1 MIRVNLLSPERKEV
15 PGGAAEPGALSEEK
29 KGGQLSTPSAVAA
42 GLITVGLIGFLYI
55 TQAKTLEDKTN
66 LLNDL
71 NAKKTTLKN
80 VENTLAELEAA
91 KNDLTR
97 KVGLIGKLRSQQQST
112 VKMMDAVS
120 NALPEWVWLT
130 SLGFSGNRLSLA
142 GKAIHNNLIAD
153 FINNLKASNNFSD
166 VQFQGSTKQ
175 NQAGVDVFNFTLNC
189 TYIEVEEKP
198 AEKETTKSTGT
209 STGTNKAG

>member
-1 MIRVNLLSPERKEV
+1 MIRVNLLSPEKKEV
-15 PGGAAEPGALSEEK
+15 PGGAAEPGALPEEK
-29 KGGQLSTPSAVAA
+29 KAGKLNTPAAVAA

-55 TQAKTLEDKTN
+55 TQAKTLEDKAN
-66 LLNDL
+66 LLTDM

-91 KNDLTR
+91 KKDLTR
-97 KVGLIGKLRSQQQST
+97 KVGLIGTLRSQQQST

-153 FINNLKASNNFSD
+153 FINNLKASNNFGD

-175 NQAGVDVFNFTLNC
+175 TQAGVDVFSFTLNC
-189 TYIEVEEKP
+189 TYVEQKA
-198 AEKETTKSTGT
+198 AEKETTKST
-209 STGTNKAG
+209 STTTNKAG

>member
-1 MIRVNLLSPERKEV
+1 MIRVNLLSPEKKV
-15 PGGAAEPGALSEEK
+15 ATGGGGGGGSPDQIAEEK
-29 KGGQLSTPSAVAA
+29 KPGKFSIPAAVMA
-42 GLITVGLIGFLYI
+42 GLLTFGIIGFLYI
-55 TQAKTLEDKTN
+55 TQAKTLEEKTN

-71 NAKKTTLKN
+71 NAKKTTLKK
-80 VENTLAELEAA
+80 VESTLLELEAA

-97 KVGLIGKLRSQQQST
+97 KVTLISTLRSQQQNT

-130 SLGFSGNRLSLA
+130 SLSFSGTRLSLA

-175 NQAGVDVFNFTLNC
+175 TQAGMDVFNFTLNC
-189 TYIEVEEKP
+189 VYLGEMP
-198 AEKETTKSTGT
+198 AAKETNKS
-209 STGTNKAG
+209 TNKAG

>member
-1 MIRVNLLSPERKEV
+1 MIRVNLLSPEKKVAAGSSSSPEQ
-15 PGGAAEPGALSEEK
+15 GAFPEEK
-29 KGGQLSTPSAVAA
+29 KAGKLNIPSAVAT
-42 GLITVGLIGFLYI
+42 GLITFGLIGFLYI
-55 TQAKTLEDKTN
+55 TQSKTLEEKTN

-80 VENTLAELEAA
+80 VENTLTELETA
-91 KNDLTR
+91 KNDLKR
-97 KVGLIGKLRSQQQST
+97 KVGLISTLRSQQQST

-130 SLGFSGNRLSLA
+130 SLGFSGNRLNIA

-175 NQAGVDVFNFTLNC
+175 GQGGVDVFSFTLNG
-189 TYIEVEEKP
+189 TYLGEIPP
-198 AEKETTKSTGT
+198 AKENKS
-209 STGTNKAG
+209 SNKAG

>member
-1 MIRVNLLSPERKEV
+1 MIRVNLFSPEKKEI
-15 PGGAAEPGALSEEK
+15 PGGAVEPGGITEEK
-29 KGGQLSTPSAVAA
+29 KGGKLSTPSAVAA
-42 GLITVGLIGFLYI
+42 GLITVGIIGFLYI

-66 LLNDL
+66 LLNDM

-175 NQAGVDVFNFTLNC
+175 TQAGVDVFSFTLNC
-189 TYIEVEEKP
+189 IYIEVEEKP
-198 AEKETTKSTGT
+198 AEKDTTKST
-209 STGTNKAG
+209 NKAG